1 MLLEKDGLEGLVVA
15 ATVAVA
21 EEDSDRLEAG
31 GGGAGAAHTSRH
43 HNTHSPYMRLY
54 KIIRY
59 TFIGC

>member
-1 MLLEKDGLEGLVVA
+1 MTEMLLEKDGLEGLVVA

-43 HNTHSPYMRLY
+43 QNTHSP
-54 KIIRY
+54 
-59 TFIGC
+59 